1 MRPKTDALRRA
12 HQAWSGQALAVR
24 RQCRAQG
31 LPVSRWLDDQA
42 GQARGGAV
50 VAGLARMAEELADAG
65 LTTDE
70 IAREMSAAT
79 LAIVVASLDGPKR
92 AA

>member
-1 MRPKTDALRRA
+1 MRSKADALRRA
-12 HQAWSGQALAVR
+12 QQAWSGQALRVR

-42 GQARGGAV
+42 GLARGGAV
-50 VAGLARMAEELADAG
+50 VAGLARMADELADAG
-65 LTTDE
+65 MSTED

-79 LAIVVASLDGPKR
+79 LEIVLASLDGPKR

>member
-1 MRPKTDALRRA
+1 MRPNTDALRRA
-12 HQAWSGQALAVR
+12 LQEWGDVALDTR
-24 RQCRAQG
+24 RKCRAQG

-50 VAGLARMAEELADAG
+50 VAGLVRMAEELADAG

-70 IAREMSAAT
+70 IARAMSAAT
-79 LAIVVASLDGPKR
+79 LAIVLAALSEPKQ